1 MVILTI
7 EAGLYCKCFARKIE
21 HFMLPC
27 DKGRHAYKGGFTM
40 SDKKS
45 KVDKTKSKDKKHSSD
60 RTVADNYRCF
70 HVVDACGC
78 RVVDPCGCYV
88 SQCCC

>member
-1 MVILTI
+1 
-7 EAGLYCKCFARKIE
+7 
-21 HFMLPC
+21 
-27 DKGRHAYKGGFTM
+27 M
-40 SDKKS
+40 SEKKS
-45 KVDKTKSKDKKHSSD
+45 ERKSRNKHKRSSSD
-60 RTVADNYRCF
+60 SRVADNCGCF

>member
-1 MVILTI
+1 
-7 EAGLYCKCFARKIE
+7 
-21 HFMLPC
+21 
-27 DKGRHAYKGGFTM
+27 M
-40 SDKKS
+40 SDKTSDARKRDSNS
-45 KVDKTKSKDKKHSSD
+45 KKNTSD
-60 RTVADNYRCF
+60 RSVTDRCGCF

>member
-1 MVILTI
+1 MVNLSI
-7 EAGLYCKCFARKIE
+7 EAGLECQCFARKIE
-21 HFMLPC
+21 KSMRPY
-27 DKGRHAYKGGFTM
+27 DKGCHAYQGGFTM
-40 SDKKS
+40 SDNKS
-45 KVDKTKSKDKKHSSD
+45 KVEKSKAKDKKHSSD
-60 RTVADNYRCF
+60 RTVSDNCGCF

>member
-1 MVILTI
+1 
-7 EAGLYCKCFARKIE
+7 
-21 HFMLPC
+21 
-27 DKGRHAYKGGFTM
+27 M
-40 SDKKS
+40 SDSKS
-45 KVDKTKSKDKKHSSD
+45 KVDKTKAKDKKHSSD
-60 RTVADNYRCF
+60 RAISDNCGCF